1 MQRGKAWFAG
11 FVPISLNNV
20 LLKQIHLNFALI
32 SKNKQ
37 KWKFY
42 QNSFFSVVSCIYTSS
57 SSGRSLTFRALENF
71 LERKG
76 KKTMARGWVYF
87 ILI

>member
-32 SKNKQ
+32 LENKQ
-37 KWKFY
+37 KWKFIP
-42 QNSFFSVVSCIYTSS
+42 NSTLFSS
-57 SSGRSLTFRALENF
+57 S
-71 LERKG
+71 
-76 KKTMARGWVYF
+76 
-87 ILI
+87 